1 MPSAFGGIDIAA
13 RALRT
18 FEAALNVTGHNIAN
32 VNTRGYAR
40 QRLEIGQTQPQ
51 QGWTL
56 GGLSLFGTGVYIQ
69 GVAQIRDLFLDG
81 RFLEVSAERSKSGT
95 MRHALQAVEQV
106 LGEPA
111 SNAISGSLN
120 AFFDSWNNLAAN
132 PADEGA
138 RFDVRIKA
146 ANLVSRIRDAHERL
160 LAQDALLRQQVDG
173 TIVRINEIGRRIAEL
188 NREIRQQ
195 MAAGADPNDA
205 MDQRQVA
212 LEDLSELVDFRTQ
225 RMDDGTIQVF
235 IHNHT
240 LVGQIDAFDLPSSYD
255 PATGTVTDGTRVTQ
269 ISGGRLSGLF
279 GGINALDSY
288 RTQLDTFVDELR
300 SQVNS
305 LHVTGINLNNTTG
318 IDFFAGTNGASDL
331 DLSADVKADPKNIA
345 AGATGAPGDGSVALA
360 IARLREASLS
370 SLGNRSLTAYFAD
383 LVGRVGQDSQSFAQ
397 KLDIQ
402 TTLLQQIEQQRQ
414 GVSGVNLDEELSN
427 MVRYQRAFQSAAKV
441 LSVLDQTTEE
451 LIRAF
456 GR

>member
-1 MPSAFGGIDIAA
+1 
-13 RALRT
+13 
-18 FEAALNVTGHNIAN
+18 
-32 VNTRGYAR
+32 
-40 QRLEIGQTQPQ
+40 
-51 QGWTL
+51 
-56 GGLSLFGTGVYIQ
+56 
-69 GVAQIRDLFLDG
+69 
-81 RFLEVSAERSKSGT
+81 
-95 MRHALQAVEQV
+95 
-106 LGEPA
+106 
-111 SNAISGSLN
+111 
-120 AFFDSWNNLAAN
+120 
-132 PADEGA
+132 
-138 RFDVRIKA
+138 
-146 ANLVSRIRDAHERL
+146 
-160 LAQDALLRQQVDG
+160 
-173 TIVRINEIGRRIAEL
+173 
-188 NREIRQQ
+188 
-195 MAAGADPNDA
+195 
-205 MDQRQVA
+205 
-212 LEDLSELVDFRTQ
+212 
-225 RMDDGTIQVF
+225 
-235 IHNHT
+235 
-240 LVGQIDAFDLPSSYD
+240 
-255 PATGTVTDGTRVTQ
+255 VTQ

>member
-1 MPSAFGGIDIAA
+1 MPSAFSGIDIAA

-40 QRLEIGQTQPQ
+40 QRLEIGQTLPEQR
-51 QGWTL
+51 WTL
-56 GGLSLFGTGVYIQ
+56 SGLAMFGTGTFIQ

-81 RFLEVSAERSKSGT
+81 RFLEVSSERSKSGT
-95 MRHALQAVEQV
+95 MRDALQAVEQV

-111 SNAISGSLN
+111 SHAISDALN

-132 PADEGA
+132 PADEAA
-138 RFDVRIKA
+138 RIDVRIKA
-146 ANLVSRIRDAHERL
+146 ATFVSRVRDAHERL
-160 LAQDALLRQQVDG
+160 MTQDTLLRQQVDA
-173 TIVRINEIGRRIAEL
+173 TIVRINELGRRIADL

-225 RMDDGTIQVF
+225 RMEDGTVQVF

-240 LVGQIDAFDLPSSYD
+240 LVGQIDAFDLPSGYD

-279 GGINALDSY
+279 GGLNALTSY
-288 RTQLDTFVDELR
+288 RLQLDTFVNELR
-300 SQVNS
+300 TQVNN

-318 IDFFAGTNGASDL
+318 IDFFSGTNGAADL
-331 DLSADVKADPKNIA
+331 DLSDDVKADAKNIA
-345 AGATGAPGDGSVALA
+345 AGASGAPGDGSVALA
-360 IARLREASLS
+360 IARLREAPLTV
-370 SLGNRSLTAYFAD
+370 LGGRSLATYFAD
-383 LVGRVGQDSQSFAQ
+383 LVGRIGQDSQSFAQ

-402 TTLLQQIEQQRQ
+402 TTLLNQIEQQRQ